1 MRVSSCDTIIIAE
14 RNMEEPSWE
23 QSHEGF
29 SFAQMEV
36 IVLGYRRVSYPEQI
50 WYILRYKLRDLFRKE
65 DRRAK

>member
-1 MRVSSCDTIIIAE
+1 
-14 RNMEEPSWE
+14 MEEPSWE
-23 QSHEGF
+23 QSREGY